1 MHPLKDFF
9 TFFAGSNSSDFSGQD
24 LSDNPFPPCPDSPN
38 CIRYSQTLETP
49 VDSGFEAAHA
59 ALLKMKPKQLMLKK
73 DARYI
78 EAVFKIFL
86 FRDDL
91 LIRLIPSP
99 DGKRARLHLRSASR
113 TGYSDLGVNRQR
125 VHTFLEHLHQNLSA

>member
-24 LSDNPFPPCPDSPN
+24 LSDNPFPPRPDSPN

-49 VDSGFEAAHA
+49 VYSGFEAAHA
-59 ALLKMKPKQLMLKK
+59 ALLKMKPEQLTFKK

-91 LIRLIPSP
+91 LIQLKPSR

-113 TGYSDLGVNRQR
+113 TGYSDMGVNRRR
-125 VHTFLEHLHQNLSA
+125 VRTFLKHIHQDLSP